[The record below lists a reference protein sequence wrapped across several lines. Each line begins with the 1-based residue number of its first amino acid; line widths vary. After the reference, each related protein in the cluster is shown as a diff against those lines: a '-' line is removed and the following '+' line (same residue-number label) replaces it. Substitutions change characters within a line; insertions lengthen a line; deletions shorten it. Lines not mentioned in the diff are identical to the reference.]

1 MKQRFTKIIFDRNMS
16 YKKSLFMK
24 NPCMPFNFTDFHNVN
39 KTEIGLGACCNDKKR
54 KKRIPSIHIHSLPV
68 VDNQD
73 AI

>member
-1 MKQRFTKIIFDRNMS
+1 
-16 YKKSLFMK
+16 MK

-73 AI
+73 AN

>member
-1 MKQRFTKIIFDRNMS
+1 MKQRFTKTIFDRNMS

-39 KTEIGLGACCNDKKR
+39 KTEMGLGACCND
-54 KKRIPSIHIHSLPV
+54 KKRIPSIHIHSLLV